1 MFGGFVMP
9 GETRAQPVTAEALC
23 ALFEGSGDFVSRT
36 LRLGPWETTL
46 CYIDGLVAANTI
58 SDFVLRPLMELE
70 SVAGIE
76 SLDALRDSLVSSVL
90 SCAGAQQRSGLE
102 ETAADLLRG
111 WCALVWSGAGAVV
124 LDVPTVD
131 KRAVGA
137 PQEEKVVKGSR
148 DAFVETLRVNT
159 MLVRKKLRDPALRI
173 EEQIVGSVSRTPVSI
188 VYLGGYTDPKL
199 VTEVCRRLRAIE
211 SVGILSTAILE
222 EQLCDRPRSP
232 FPQLISTE
240 RPDKFCVNLLEGRV
254 GILVDGLPVG
264 FLAPGTFAQFLK
276 VPEDLSSHYV
286 VASALTLLRYLS
298 LLLSLLLPGF
308 YVAAVVYHH
317 ELLPTK
323 LLQAIIDARQSV
335 PFPTA
340 VEVLAMLI
348 AFELL
353 QEAGLRLPSPSGQTI
368 SIVGALVVGQSAV
381 EAKAV
386 SPMVVIVVA
395 MAGMAGYTM
404 PSPDMASALRIWR
417 FLLVLAAV
425 AAGFY
430 GLVAAGLL
438 LAWQLCTMES
448 FGVPYMTPF
457 AGGGGRLRG
466 LTRAPAAKYTP
477 HEPVLRGKEQQR

>member
-1 MFGGFVMP
+1 MEPEKYSAVP
-9 GETRAQPVTAEALC
+9 ATAEGLKQ
-23 ALFEGSGDFVSRT
+23 LFEGSADFCSREIT
-36 LRLGPWETTL
+36 VGSSTVTL
-46 CYIDGLVAANTI
+46 CYLDGLVAVNSI
-58 SDFVLRPLMELE
+58 SEYVLRPILAHPELLQAE
-70 SVAGIE
+70 NA
-76 SLDALRDSLVSSVL
+76 DALRECLADNGTFS
-90 SCAGAQQRSGLE
+90 AGIALRTGLQ
-102 ETAADLLRG
+102 ETANSLLSG
-111 WCALVWSGAGAVV
+111 WCAIFCGGTGAVV
-124 LDVPTVD
+124 FDVPSFD
-131 KRAVGA
+131 KRAVGV

-159 MLVRKKLRDPALRI
+159 MLVRKKLRDPALKI
-173 EEQIVGSVSRTPVSI
+173 EEFVLGSSSATRVAV
-188 VYLGGYTDPKL
+188 VYLDGFTNERI
-199 VTEVCRRLRAIE
+199 VTEVRRRLKKIRAGG
-211 SVGILSTAILE
+211 VLSTAILE
-222 EQLCDRPRSP
+222 EQICDRPRSP
-232 FPQLISTE
+232 FPQLIHTE

-254 GILVDGLPVG
+254 GILADGLPLG

-276 VPEDLSSHYV
+276 VPEDLSGHYL
-286 VASALTLLRYLS
+286 VASMLTLLRYIS

-308 YVAAVVYHH
+308 YVASVVYHH

-340 VEVLAMLI
+340 VEVFAMLI

-386 SPMVVIVVA
+386 SPMVVIVIA
-395 MAGMAGYTM
+395 MSGMAGYTM

-425 AAGFY
+425 AAGY
-430 GLVAAGLL
+430 DGLVAAGLL
-438 LAWQLCTMES
+438 LAWHLCTLEN

-457 AGGGGRLRG
+457 AGGGGFFRA
-466 LTRAPAAKYTP
+466 LTRAPASGYTP
-477 HEPVLRGKEQQR
+477 HEPALQGKEKQK

>member
-1 MFGGFVMP
+1 M
-9 GETRAQPVTAEALC
+9 ETQAQSAVPATAENLQK
-23 ALFEGSGDFVSRT
+23 LFSGSADFCSREIPISGG
-36 LRLGPWETTL
+36 RKVTL
-46 CYIDGLVAANTI
+46 CYIDGLVAAN
-58 SDFVLRPLMELE
+58 SVAEYVLRPMLTCPELLQTE
-70 SVAGIE
+70 SA
-76 SLDALRDSLVSSVL
+76 DALRESLASCGTF
-90 SCAGAQQRSGLE
+90 CAGAAVRSELT
-102 ETAADLLRG
+102 ETAQALLGG
-111 WCALVWSGAGAVV
+111 WCALFCGGTGAVV
-124 LDVPTVD
+124 FDVPTFD

-137 PQEEKVVKGSR
+137 PQEEKVVKGAR

-159 MLVRKKLRDPALRI
+159 MLVRKKLRDPALKV
-173 EEQIVGSVSRTPVSI
+173 EELILGSCSNTRVAV
-188 VYLGGYTDPKL
+188 VYLDGYTKAGL
-199 VTEVCRRLRAIE
+199 VTEVRRRLEKIRA
-211 SVGILSTAILE
+211 VGVISTAVLE
-222 EQLCDRPRSP
+222 EQICDKPSSP
-232 FPQLISTE
+232 FPQLIHTE

-254 GILVDGLPVG
+254 GILVDGMPLG
-264 FLAPGTFAQFLK
+264 FLAPGTFAQHLK
-276 VPEDLSSHYV
+276 VPEDLSGHWLM
-286 VASALTLLRYLS
+286 ASVLTILRYFS
-298 LLLSLLLPGF
+298 LLVSLLLPGF

-340 VEVLAMLI
+340 VEVIAMLI

-353 QEAGLRLPSPSGQTI
+353 QEAGLRLPSPSGQTV

-417 FLLVLAAV
+417 FLLVISAV

-430 GLVAAGLL
+430 GLVTAGILL
-438 LAWQLCTMES
+438 TWHLCTLEN

-457 AGGGGRLRG
+457 TGGGGLLRG
-466 LTRAPAAKYTP
+466 LTRAPASKYTP
-477 HEPVLRGKEQQR
+477 GEPALQPKEARK

>member
-1 MFGGFVMP
+1 VIPTEEMNLP
-9 GETRAQPVTAEALC
+9 ATAEGLKQ
-23 ALFEGSGDFVSRT
+23 LFEGSADFCSRELCLGGDMKV
-36 LRLGPWETTL
+36 TL
-46 CYIDGLVAANTI
+46 CYLDGLVAANTI
-58 SDFVLRPLMELE
+58 SDYVLRPLLMENPA
-70 SVAGIE
+70 VCRAKDP
-76 SLDALRDSLVSSVL
+76 DALRQLL
-90 SCAGAQQRSGLE
+90 AEGATACAGAAVRTGLE
-102 ETAADLLRG
+102 ETAQSLLGG
-111 WCALVWSGAGAVV
+111 WCALFCGGTGAVV
-124 LDVPTVD
+124 FDVPSFD
-131 KRAVGA
+131 KRPVGV

-173 EEQIVGSVSRTPVSI
+173 EEHVLGTCSRTRIAI
-188 VYLGGYTDPKL
+188 VYLDGYTNEKH
-199 VTEVCRRLRAIE
+199 VTELRRRLKRIKAPG
-211 SVGILSTAILE
+211 VLSTAILE
-222 EQLCDRPRSP
+222 EQLCDRPHSP
-232 FPQLISTE
+232 FPQMIHTE
-240 RPDKFCVNLLEGRV
+240 RPDKFGVNLLEGRV
-254 GILVDGLPVG
+254 GLLVDGLPLG
-264 FLAPGTFAQFLK
+264 FLVPGTFAQFLK
-276 VPEDLSSHYV
+276 VPEDLSSHYL
-286 VASALTLLRYLS
+286 VASVLTILRYLS
-298 LLLSLLLPGF
+298 LLVSLLLPGF

-395 MAGMAGYTM
+395 MSGMAGYTM

-430 GLVAAGLL
+430 GLVAAGFLL
-438 LAWQLCTMES
+438 TWHLCTLEN

-457 AGGGGRLRG
+457 AGGGGLLRA
-466 LTRAPAAKYTP
+466 LTRAPASRYTP
-477 HEPVLRGKEQQR
+477 REPALQGKEDNR